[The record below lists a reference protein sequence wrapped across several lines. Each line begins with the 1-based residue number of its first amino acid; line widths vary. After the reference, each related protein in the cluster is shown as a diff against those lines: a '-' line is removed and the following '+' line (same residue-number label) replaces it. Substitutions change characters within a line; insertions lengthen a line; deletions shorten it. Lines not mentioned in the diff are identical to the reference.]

1 VESRPELEQQVERQN
16 EIEPGRMA
24 GGKFTRDEK
33 KSTPGTAKPEAPK
46 KIITMREGLQGAAL
60 QSEPRKPGGEKSR
73 TGNGF
78 PLQRRKS
85 TKETNKKNQKSRFRP
100 RKRAKQNELR
110 HNHEN

>member
-24 GGKFTRDEK
+24 GGKLTRDEK

-73 TGNGF
+73 TEEWL
-78 PLQRRKS
+78 P
-85 TKETNKKNQKSRFRP
+85 TAE
-100 RKRAKQNELR
+100 EEE
-110 HNHEN
+110 H